1 MKIQMAESMTDT
13 LLRPIPGGDYNGL
26 GNMPYAVFVRGG
38 YAIHGTV
45 ESNWPK
51 LGTPASKGCMRLH
64 PDNAFI
70 FNRLIRSVGVADA
83 WVSVE

>member
-1 MKIQMAESMTDT
+1 MTAI
-13 LLRPIPGGDYNGL
+13 LHRPIPGGDYNGL

-45 ESNWPK
+45 QANWSK
-51 LGTPASKGCMRLH
+51 LGTPASKGCIRLH
-64 PDNAFI
+64 PDNGLI
-70 FNRLIRSVGVADA
+70 FNRLVRALGVALA